1 VPAAAPLNAAHV
13 NLTRR
18 PRRRLPK
25 KGAMKSIAFWSVAAT
40 ALMFAAPAPAGEV
53 RVNPK
58 AVVELFT
65 SQGCSSCPKADAM
78 FSALNDRGDLIALA
92 WHVDY
97 WDYIGWPDTF
107 ASAANSERQR
117 AYAESWGS
125 SRIYTPQ
132 LIVNGAK
139 GVVGSREKEVA
150 GAIDEAGLPV
160 PIGLTLNDTMLEVTV
175 GPQAGGTV
183 AMVWLVTFTA
193 HAEVMIERGENAGKT
208 VDYAQIVTGK
218 QMLGMWD
225 AASGMHLKLPLSEL
239 TADGSNGAVILVQAD
254 KDGLPGP
261 ILGAAQVKL

>member
-1 VPAAAPLNAAHV
+1 
-13 NLTRR
+13 
-18 PRRRLPK
+18 
-25 KGAMKSIAFWSVAAT
+25 MKSISILTLTAA
-40 ALMFAAPAPAGEV
+40 ALMLAVPAHAGDI

-65 SQGCSSCPKADAM
+65 SQGCSSCPKADAL
-78 FSALNDRGDLIALA
+78 FSELGKRDDLIALA

-107 ASAANSERQR
+107 ADPANSDRQR
-117 AYAESWGS
+117 AYAASWGS

-132 LIVNGAK
+132 MIINGSK

-150 GAIDEAGLPV
+150 GAIDEATLPV
-160 PIGLTLNDTMLEVTV
+160 PVALTLGKTMLEVTV
-175 GPQAGGTV
+175 GPQAGGSEAV
-183 AMVWLVTFTA
+183 VWLVTFKD
-193 HAEVMIERGENAGKT
+193 HAAVLIERGENAGKT

-225 AASGMHLKLPLSEL
+225 AAAGTHLKLPLSEL
-239 TADGSNGAVILVQAD
+239 TADGSNGAVILVQSD

-261 ILGAAQVKL
+261 ILGAAQVQL

>member
-1 VPAAAPLNAAHV
+1 MKSLSLLAAAA
-13 NLTRR
+13 
-18 PRRRLPK
+18 
-25 KGAMKSIAFWSVAAT
+25 S
-40 ALMFAAPAPAGEV
+40 ALMLAAPAHAGDV

-65 SQGCSSCPKADAM
+65 SQGCSSCPKADAL
-78 FSALNDRGDLIALA
+78 FSELGKRDDLIALA

-107 ASAANSERQR
+107 ADPDNSERQR
-117 AYAESWGS
+117 AYAQSWGS

-139 GVVGSREKEVA
+139 GVVGSRERDVTSALDDAVLAVPVA
-150 GAIDEAGLPV
+150 LDLGA
-160 PIGLTLNDTMLEVTV
+160 DTLEVNV
-175 GPQAGGTV
+175 GPHPGGAEAV
-183 AMVWLVTFTA
+183 VWLVTFKD
-193 HAEVMIERGENAGKT
+193 HAAVVIERGENAGKT

-225 AASGMHLKLPLSEL
+225 AAAGTHLKLPLSEL
-239 TADGSNGAVILVQAD
+239 TADGSNGAVILIQSD
-254 KDGLPGP
+254 KGGLPGP